1 MILKCINQVFYLFS
15 LSFSFVPYFF
25 NTTKEKKMSNVPDYY
40 SILEIPTDASH
51 DDIRE
56 GKYANT

>member
-1 MILKCINQVFYLFS
+1 
-15 LSFSFVPYFF
+15 
-25 NTTKEKKMSNVPDYY
+25 MSNVPDYY

-56 GKYANT
+56 GKYTNT

>member
-1 MILKCINQVFYLFS
+1 
-15 LSFSFVPYFF
+15 
-25 NTTKEKKMSNVPDYY
+25 MSNVPDYY